1 MVLEYPTNVL
11 ELIINYSIIC
21 ISNFLMSAYVFYK
34 SQGIRLKT
42 KHLLYLIFSGSIV
55 TGVFVIVRMNNYY
68 YAYFCLFSLSPL
80 LLSFFVR
87 ERGKPFNNIVSGLV
101 SLTLVTSIKVIA
113 HIIYGTILW
122 IFKIN
127 PRINPSSN
135 YIYLPSEFIAFIL
148 CILFMNIKRF
158 RKGFQFFQEEK
169 ALGLGLAL
177 LAIVMILK
185 CINLRDNRGKIYLY
199 VIFVIGIIIAGFGLF
214 LWIRRSI
221 TAHQRERMQLKS
233 EEHYKEVLEERDK
246 EIEKLNQSN
255 AYLAKIVHRDN
266 HLMSNVNTS
275 IGMYFNSD
283 DKADKETLL
292 RELQTL
298 AKKRNEVINKEQ
310 LESKLLPSTGNLL
323 IDGAVNDLYIKA
335 AAHGIAFNLT
345 VTSTVDE
352 IIGKYISQTDLQTLL
367 CDHIKDAIIAV
378 DSYGESGG
386 KILVNL
392 SKLNDNYC
400 IDIYDSGVAFETA
413 TLSKLGVDRVTT
425 HADSGGSG
433 IGFMTTFETIKKA
446 YASLIITEFEHR
458 SPFSKSVSF
467 RFDGESAFIINSYR
481 KDELQQLINRNDVI
495 FL

>member
-1 MVLEYPTNVL
+1 MKLEYPTDQLNQV
-11 ELIINYSIIC
+11 INYILVCLPS
-21 ISNFLMSAYVFYK
+21 FYMSSYVFCK
-34 SQGIRLKT
+34 SQGIKPRISQ
-42 KHLLYLIFSGSIV
+42 LIYIMISGILF
-55 TGVFVIVRMNNYY
+55 TALFVFVRLNSITLS
-68 YAYFCLFSLSPL
+68 YFLFYLLVPL
-80 LLSFFVR
+80 LLSYMIR
-87 ERGKPFNNIVSGLV
+87 ERKRLLKTIIVSLVSISFVFVFDVIAAFIQSIVFWQLGLV
-101 SLTLVTSIKVIA
+101 QYSIFLFLFFQIMTMIA
-113 HIIYGTILW
+113 
-122 IFKIN
+122 
-127 PRINPSSN
+127 
-135 YIYLPSEFIAFIL
+135 L
-148 CILFMNIKRF
+148 CILFMKIKRF
-158 RKGFQFFQEEK
+158 RKGIQFFQEDINI
-169 ALGLGLAL
+169 GIGLAL
-177 LAIVMILK
+177 SAIVMILK
-185 CINLRDNRGKIYLY
+185 CLDLREGQGKVYLFVVFIVGI
-199 VIFVIGIIIAGFGLF
+199 VISGFGLY

-221 TAHQRERMQLKS
+221 TAHYRERLQLKS

-275 IGMYFNSD
+275 IDMYFNSND
-283 DKADKETLL
+283 EAYKEILL
-292 RELQTL
+292 RDLQTL
-298 AKKRNEVINKEQ
+298 AKERSETINKEQ

-323 IDGAVNDLYIKA
+323 IDSAINDLYIKA
-335 AAHGIAFNLT
+335 AAHGIDFNLT
-345 VTSTVDE
+345 VSSTVDE

-392 SKLNDNYC
+392 SKLNNNYC

>member
-1 MVLEYPTNVL
+1 MD
-11 ELIINYSIIC
+11 YSIDSRLLIANYISIC
-21 ISNFLMSAYVFYK
+21 LPNYFMSVYIFCKSRNIRMNVYQRIYTIISGVVFTALFVFIRFHSSTISYFIFYLLVPVLLSLLNRKRKHIFSTLVIGLFSISLVSVLDVVSVLLQSTVFWAIGLTQYSGINFL
-34 SQGIRLKT
+34 INR
-42 KHLLYLIFSGSIV
+42 IV
-55 TGVFVIVRMNNYY
+55 MV
-68 YAYFCLFSLSPL
+68 
-80 LLSFFVR
+80 
-87 ERGKPFNNIVSGLV
+87 
-101 SLTLVTSIKVIA
+101 
-113 HIIYGTILW
+113 
-122 IFKIN
+122 
-127 PRINPSSN
+127 
-135 YIYLPSEFIAFIL
+135 IL
-148 CILFMNIKRF
+148 CILFMNLKRF
-158 RKGFQFFQEEK
+158 KKGFQFFQK
-169 ALGLGLAL
+169 DKNLGIGLAL
-177 LAIVMILK
+177 SEIVMIMQCLE
-185 CINLRDNRGKIYLY
+185 LRNNHDIEYYYIVFIFGG
-199 VIFVIGIIIAGFGLF
+199 VIIGFGLY
-214 LWIRRSI
+214 LWISRSI
-221 TAHQRERMQLKS
+221 TAHYRNRQQLRL
-233 EEHYKEVLEERDK
+233 EEHYKEVLEKRDK

-275 IGMYFNSD
+275 IDMYFNSD
-283 DKADKETLL
+283 DEAYKETLL

-298 AKKRNEVINKEQ
+298 AKERSEVINKEQ

-323 IDGAVNDLYIKA
+323 IDSAINDLYIKA
-335 AAHGIAFNLT
+335 AAHGIDFNLT
-345 VTSTVDE
+345 VSSTVDE

-446 YASLIITEFEHR
+446 YASLIITEFEQR

-481 KDELQQLINRNDVI
+481 KDELQQLINRNDII

>member
-1 MVLEYPTNVL
+1 MTMEYPSDL
-11 ELIINYSIIC
+11 LGIIINYSFIC
-21 ISNFLMSAYVFYK
+21 LPNFYTSAYVFCK
-34 SQGIRLKT
+34 SQGIKLRLYQFISLVVSGIIVT
-42 KHLLYLIFSGSIV
+42 AVFVFARLNSVALSCFLYYCLSPILLTLLVKNQRKYFNSIV
-55 TGVFVIVRMNNYY
+55 I
-68 YAYFCLFSLSPL
+68 
-80 LLSFFVR
+80 
-87 ERGKPFNNIVSGLV
+87 GLV
-101 SLTLVTSIKVIA
+101 SISLVYVFEVISV
-113 HIIYGTILW
+113 IIYGIFTWISGTI
-122 IFKIN
+122 
-127 PRINPSSN
+127 
-135 YIYLPSEFIAFIL
+135 IYDVYYLLFNQLIMVLL
-148 CILFMNIKRF
+148 CVIFMNIKRF
-158 RKGFQFFQEEK
+158 RKGFQFFQEERNI
-169 ALGLGLAL
+169 GIGLAL
-177 LAIVMILK
+177 SEIIMILK
-185 CINLRDNRGKIYLY
+185 SLELRENQNKLYLL
-199 VIFVIGIIIAGFGLF
+199 FVFTIGIIIAGFGLY

-221 TAHQRERMQLKS
+221 TAHYRERLQLKS

-275 IGMYFNSD
+275 IDMYFNSND
-283 DKADKETLL
+283 EAYKETLL

-298 AKKRNEVINKEQ
+298 TKERSETINKEQ

-323 IDGAVNDLYIKA
+323 IDSAINDLYIKA
-335 AAHGIAFNLT
+335 AAHGIDFSLT
-345 VTSTVDE
+345 VSSTVDE

-467 RFDGESAFIINSYR
+467 RFDGESAFTINSYR
-481 KDELQQLINRNDVI
+481 NDELQQLINRNDVI

>member
-1 MVLEYPTNVL
+1 MPFDNIITDYDLYIVYFVIYIFCFYSSAYLYVSAQKISLNWQRSLFLITTGIISALVYSVLHSYNQQIHQLYMYITIPVL
-11 ELIINYSIIC
+11 ISLLNQKHYYQSLVVSLISLCIYRVFKMISTILVAVIAWMFGIVKENLII
-21 ISNFLMSAYVFYK
+21 
-34 SQGIRLKT
+34 
-42 KHLLYLIFSGSIV
+42 YLIISV
-55 TGVFVIVRMNNYY
+55 
-68 YAYFCLFSLSPL
+68 
-80 LLSFFVR
+80 
-87 ERGKPFNNIVSGLV
+87 V
-101 SLTLVTSIKVIA
+101 SL
-113 HIIYGTILW
+113 GM
-122 IFKIN
+122 
-127 PRINPSSN
+127 
-135 YIYLPSEFIAFIL
+135 
-148 CILFMNIKRF
+148 CILFMRFKRF
-158 RKGFQFFQEEK
+158 RRGFQFFQDDSRI
-169 ALGLGLAL
+169 GLGLVFSGVLFVLTCFGLREYNDKDAVFVVV
-177 LAIVMILK
+177 IV
-185 CINLRDNRGKIYLY
+185 GT
-199 VIFVIGIIIAGFGLF
+199 VISGFGLY

-221 TAHQRERMQLKS
+221 TALYRSRQQSRAEERYQ
-233 EEHYKEVLEERDK
+233 EVIEERDK

-275 IGMYFNSD
+275 IDMYFNSND
-283 DKADKETLL
+283 ETYKETLL
-292 RELQTL
+292 RDLQTL
-298 AKKRNEVINKEQ
+298 AKERSEVINKEQ

-335 AAHGIAFNLT
+335 AAHGIDFNQT
-345 VTSTVDE
+345 ATSTVDE

-392 SKLNDNYC
+392 SKQNDNYC
-400 IDIYDSGVAFETA
+400 IDIYDSGVAFEPD
-413 TLSKLGVDRVTT
+413 TLSKLGTERVTT

-481 KDELQQLINRNDVI
+481 KDELQQLTTRNDVI
-495 FL
+495 YL

>member
-1 MVLEYPTNVL
+1 MLNYQNL
-11 ELIINYSIIC
+11 ELYINYFMIC
-21 ISNFLMSAYVFYK
+21 SAGYFITVYIFCK
-34 SQGIRLKT
+34 SQSIKLSKSQKLFLIVFGVFLSILFTIVRKDSIPFSHLIRFLGIPLGMCCIIYKREQLFKSLVIGFVSIAFESICEILAT
-42 KHLLYLIFSGSIV
+42 LLQAVLLWTLNLVPNENVAYLFIV
-55 TGVFVIVRMNNYY
+55 TITF
-68 YAYFCLFSLSPL
+68 A
-80 LLSFFVR
+80 
-87 ERGKPFNNIVSGLV
+87 
-101 SLTLVTSIKVIA
+101 
-113 HIIYGTILW
+113 
-122 IFKIN
+122 
-127 PRINPSSN
+127 
-135 YIYLPSEFIAFIL
+135 L
-148 CILFMNIKRF
+148 CAIFMNVKRF
-158 RKGFQFFQEEK
+158 KRGFQFFQRDDK
-169 ALGLGLAL
+169 LGLGISLSG
-177 LAIVMILK
+177 IVMIIK
-185 CINLRDNRGKIYLY
+185 CINIREHRDTDYLY
-199 VIFVIGIIIAGFGLF
+199 IVYILGCIIVGFGIY

-221 TAHQRERMQLKS
+221 TAHYRERLQLKS

-275 IGMYFNSD
+275 IDIYFNSND
-283 DKADKETLL
+283 EAYKETLL

-298 AKKRNEVINKEQ
+298 AKERSETINKEQ

-323 IDGAVNDLYIKA
+323 IDGAINDLYIKA
-335 AAHGIAFNLT
+335 AAHGIDFNLT
-345 VTSTVDE
+345 VSSTVDE

-413 TLSKLGVDRVTT
+413 TLSKLGMDRVTT

-467 RFDGESAFIINSYR
+467 RFDGESVFIINSYR

>member
-1 MVLEYPTNVL
+1 MEYPTDLFGVL
-11 ELIINYSIIC
+11 INYALIC
-21 ISNFLMSAYVFYK
+21 LPDYFMSTYVFCK
-34 SQGIRLKT
+34 SQSIKLRLSQYIYVVISGI
-42 KHLLYLIFSGSIV
+42 IV
-55 TGVFVIVRMNNYY
+55 FAVFVFARFSSAALSCFFYY
-68 YAYFCLFSLSPL
+68 SLAPV
-80 LLSFFVR
+80 LLSLLVR
-87 ERGKPFNNIVSGLV
+87 KRGKFFNSLVIGLV
-101 SLTLVTSIKVIA
+101 SISLVFILEVFSV
-113 HIIYGTILW
+113 IIYVTILW
-122 IFKIN
+122 FTGSKT
-127 PRINPSSN
+127 
-135 YIYLPSEFIAFIL
+135 YDIYYLLFNQLIMVIL
-148 CILFMNIKRF
+148 CVTFINIKRF

-169 ALGLGLAL
+169 NLGFGLAL
-177 LAIVMILK
+177 SEIVMVLK
-185 CINLRDNRGKIYLY
+185 ALELRESQSKLYLL
-199 VIFVIGIIIAGFGLF
+199 FVFTIGIIIAGFGLY

-221 TAHQRERMQLKS
+221 TAHYRERLQLKS
-233 EEHYKEVLEERDK
+233 EEHYKEVLEERDE

-275 IGMYFNSD
+275 IDMYFNSND
-283 DKADKETLL
+283 EAYKETLL

-298 AKKRNEVINKEQ
+298 AKERSETINKAQ

-323 IDGAVNDLYIKA
+323 IDSAINDLYIKA
-335 AAHGIAFNLT
+335 AAHGIDFNLT
-345 VTSTVDE
+345 VSSTVDE

-392 SKLNDNYC
+392 SKLNNNYC
-400 IDIYDSGVAFETA
+400 IDIYDSGIAFEA
-413 TLSKLGVDRVTT
+413 DTLSKLGVDRVTT

-446 YASLIITEFEHR
+446 YASLIITEFEQR

-467 RFDGESAFIINSYR
+467 RFDGESAFIIKSFR
-481 KDELQQLINRNDVI
+481 KDELQPLINRNDVI

>member
-1 MVLEYPTNVL
+1 MTMEYPSDL
-11 ELIINYSIIC
+11 LGIIINYSFIC
-21 ISNFLMSAYVFYK
+21 LPNFYTSAYVFCK
-34 SQGIRLKT
+34 SQGIKLRLYQFISLVVSGIIVT
-42 KHLLYLIFSGSIV
+42 AVFVFARLNSVALSCFLYYCLSPILLTLLVKNQRKYFNSIV
-55 TGVFVIVRMNNYY
+55 I
-68 YAYFCLFSLSPL
+68 
-80 LLSFFVR
+80 
-87 ERGKPFNNIVSGLV
+87 GLV
-101 SLTLVTSIKVIA
+101 SISLVYVFEVISV
-113 HIIYGTILW
+113 IIYGIFTWISGTI
-122 IFKIN
+122 
-127 PRINPSSN
+127 
-135 YIYLPSEFIAFIL
+135 IYDVYYLLFNQLIMVLL
-148 CILFMNIKRF
+148 CVIFMNIKRF
-158 RKGFQFFQEEK
+158 RKGFQFFQEERNI
-169 ALGLGLAL
+169 GIGLAL
-177 LAIVMILK
+177 SEIIMILK
-185 CINLRDNRGKIYLY
+185 SLELRENQNKLYLL
-199 VIFVIGIIIAGFGLF
+199 FVFTIGIIIAGFGLY

-221 TAHQRERMQLKS
+221 TAHYRERLQLKS
-233 EEHYKEVLEERDK
+233 EEHYKEVLEERDE

-275 IGMYFNSD
+275 IDMYFISD
-283 DKADKETLL
+283 DEAYKETLL

-298 AKKRNEVINKEQ
+298 TKERSETINKEQ

-323 IDGAVNDLYIKA
+323 IDSAINDLYIKA
-335 AAHGIAFNLT
+335 AAHGIDFNLT
-345 VTSTVDE
+345 VSSTVDE